1 MRNQN
6 YFALMSA
13 ALLTGAVAFSSCSS
27 DDELAGDNTGTTP
40 TGEVVKTQFAINI
53 PYSAP
58 GTRMTNENTQNNS
71 NFLGMKNVRLV
82 SFDGDPASTQTFLS
96 IIPLTDI
103 SGISSTASSKIYN
116 DVNVPVGTDNFL
128 FYATAPMTDKFA
140 NGSIKATLDGVSTR
154 DAIRFELETAKGT
167 DTDNE
172 GQALLSVL
180 NGIAQ
185 VPNWSD
191 GAGVDEELK
200 ALYTTFITLTAGSAT
215 SIEAALENLYN
226 TVDRWANESG
236 DPASASKNVALAI
249 RTAITNGG
257 TFTVSGASA
266 PYDVTTTLTYP
277 KNINMPD
284 GAVKLTYNSGS
295 KTFSYVDA
303 GNLTGLSTFDIDKV
317 CYPAS
322 LYYFINTDIATSN
335 STEVTWP
342 TTTNDWTNSAPWA
355 SGWGNTVNATTRAI
369 ALKKNIQYAVANMKL
384 TVKCATGALTDNGT
398 DVNPAV
404 YVTVPLAG
412 FPVTGVL
419 VGGQPT
425 AVDWQFA
432 PTASNAFDYTVYDKV
447 TGVAAQNNVASGT
460 NYTLLLPNTATTA
473 TPVNFAIE
481 LENNSGVEFRGQDG
495 VVPVGGKFYLVGQ
508 LNPAG
513 KDVSGVVNPQVFMS
527 DYTTTVNATIKTLEN
542 AYNTIPDLRAT
553 KMELGLSV
561 DLTWKAGMRF
571 DVNIGE

>member
-40 TGEVVKTQFAINI
+40 TGEVVKTQFAINV

-58 GTRMTNENTQNNS
+58 GTRMTGDNTQNNS
-71 NFLGMKNVRLV
+71 NFLGMTNVRLV
-82 SFDGDPASTQTFLS
+82 SFDGAPASTQTFLS

-103 SGISSTASSKIYN
+103 SGISSTASNKIYN

-167 DTDNE
+167 DTGNE

-180 NGIAQ
+180 NGVAQ
-185 VPNWSD
+185 VQNWSD
-191 GAGVDEELK
+191 GADVDDELK
-200 ALYTTFITLTAGSAT
+200 ALYTTFITLKAGSAT

-277 KNINMPD
+277 ENINMPD

-295 KTFSYVDA
+295 KTFSYDDA

-342 TTTNDWTNSAPWA
+342 TTTNGWTNSAPWA

-398 DVNPAV
+398 DVKPAV
-404 YVTVPLAG
+404 YVTVPSAG

-460 NYTLLLPNTATTA
+460 NYTLLLPNTAADAA
-473 TPVNFAIE
+473 TVNFAIE

-508 LNPAG
+508 LNPDG
-513 KDVSGVVNPQVFMS
+513 KDVSGVENPRVFMS

-561 DLTWKAGMRF
+561 DLDWQAGMIF

>member
-1 MRNQN
+1 MRNLY

-13 ALLTGAVAFSSCSS
+13 ALLTGAVAFTSCSS
-27 DDELAGDNTGTTP
+27 DDEVAGDGGATSGA
-40 TGEVVKTQFAINI
+40 GSVVKTSFALNI
-53 PYSAP
+53 PYNV
-58 GTRMTNENTQNNS
+58 GTRMTAANTQQNGQP
-71 NFLGMKNVRLV
+71 FLGMDHVRLV

-103 SGISSTASSKIYN
+103 SGISSAASSKIYN

-140 NGSIKATLDGVSTR
+140 KGSIKATLDGVSTR

-191 GAGVDEELK
+191 GADVDEELK
-200 ALYTTFITLTAGSAT
+200 ALYTTFKTLTAGSAT

-226 TVDRWANESG
+226 TVDRWANETG
-236 DPASASKNVALAI
+236 ETASKTVAQAI

-398 DVNPAV
+398 EDNPAV
-404 YVTVPLAG
+404 YVTVPSAG

-447 TGVAAQNNVASGT
+447 TGVAAQNNVASGA

-473 TPVNFAIE
+473 ATVNFAIE

-508 LNPAG
+508 LNPDG
-513 KDVSGVVNPQVFMS
+513 KDVSGVGNPQVFMS

-561 DLTWKAGMRF
+561 DLTWQTGMSF

>member
-58 GTRMTNENTQNNS
+58 GTRMTGDNTQNNS
-71 NFLGMKNVRLV
+71 NFLGMTNVRLV
-82 SFDGDPASTQTFLS
+82 SFDGAPASTQTFLS
-96 IIPLTDI
+96 IIPLADI
-103 SGISSTASSKIYN
+103 SGISSTASSKIYK

-140 NGSIKATLDGVSTR
+140 KGSIKATLDGVSTR

-167 DTDNE
+167 DTGNE

-191 GAGVDEELK
+191 GADVDEELK

-277 KNINMPD
+277 ENINMPD

-295 KTFSYVDA
+295 KTFSYDDA
-303 GNLTGLSTFDIDKV
+303 GNLTGLSTFDNDKV

-398 DVNPAV
+398 DGNPAV
-404 YVTVPLAG
+404 YVTVPAAG

-473 TPVNFAIE
+473 ATVNFAIE

-508 LNPAG
+508 LNPDG
-513 KDVSGVVNPQVFMS
+513 EDVSGVENPQVFMS

-561 DLTWKAGMRF
+561 DLTWQTGMSF

>member
-369 ALKKNIQYAVANMKL
+369 ALKNIIQYAVANMTL
-384 TVKCATGALTDNGT
+384 TVKCATRALTDNGT

>member
-40 TGEVVKTQFAINI
+40 TGEVVKTQFAINV

-58 GTRMTNENTQNNS
+58 GTRMTGDNTQNNS
-71 NFLGMKNVRLV
+71 NFLGMTNVRLV
-82 SFDGDPASTQTFLS
+82 SFDGAPASTQTFLS

-103 SGISSTASSKIYN
+103 SGISSTASNKIYN

-140 NGSIKATLDGVSTR
+140 KGSIKATLDGVSTR

-167 DTDNE
+167 DTGNE

-180 NGIAQ
+180 NGVAQ
-185 VPNWSD
+185 VQNWSD
-191 GAGVDEELK
+191 GADVDDELK
-200 ALYTTFITLTAGSAT
+200 ALYTTFITLKAGSAT

-226 TVDRWANESG
+226 TVDRWANETG
-236 DPASASKNVALAI
+236 ETASKTVAQAI

-277 KNINMPD
+277 ENINMPD
-284 GAVKLTYNSGS
+284 GAVRLTYNSGS
-295 KTFSYVDA
+295 KTFSYDDA
-303 GNLTGLSTFDIDKV
+303 GNLTGLSTFDNDKV

-342 TTTNDWTNSAPWA
+342 TTTNEWTNSAPWA

-384 TVKCATGALTDNGT
+384 TVKCATGALKDNGT
-398 DVNPAV
+398 DDNPAV
-404 YVTVPLAG
+404 YVTVPAAG

-473 TPVNFAIE
+473 ATVNFAIE

-508 LNPAG
+508 LNPDD
-513 KDVSGVVNPQVFMS
+513 KDVSGVENPQVFMS

-553 KMELGLSV
+553 KMKLGLSV
-561 DLTWKAGMRF
+561 DLTWQAGMSF